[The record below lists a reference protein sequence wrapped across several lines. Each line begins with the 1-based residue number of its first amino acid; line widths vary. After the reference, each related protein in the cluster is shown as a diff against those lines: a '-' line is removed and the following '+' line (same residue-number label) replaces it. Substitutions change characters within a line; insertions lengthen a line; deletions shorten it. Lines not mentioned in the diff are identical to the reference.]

1 MLAYNIQTHPS
12 LSAPAASHLTP
23 HSRVPSTLLPPRPP
37 SPPTART
44 HPPTP
49 CHPYPFTTLPAPS
62 SSPDSSPSHHSN
74 SLNLLLYVSQP
85 PTPHPLWTPRS
96 PIEIYREEPTF
107 LICELLFITTAI
119 LSLVHALRY
128 RGRYLWL
135 WNATIAHGLMTECL
149 SYFYP
154 PIDNFWH
161 AQSTVMMFG
170 QREPLH
176 IILLYPAFIYPAN
189 VAVAR
194 LGLTENVQVRRED
207 ERITVYSVVGVL
219 SHVL

>member
-1 MLAYNIQTHPS
+1 LPSIPLYHPPGSSLLLLFS
-12 LSAPAASHLTP
+12 LSLF
-23 HSRVPSTLLPPRPP
+23 LL
-37 SPPTART
+37 
-44 HPPTP
+44 
-49 CHPYPFTTLPAPS
+49 YLP
-62 SSPDSSPSHHSN
+62 
-74 SLNLLLYVSQP
+74 LYVSQP
-85 PTPHPLWTPRS
+85 PTPRPLWTPRS

-107 LICELLFITTAI
+107 LICELLFITTAL

-207 ERITVYSVVGVL
+207 DLEDERRREKTEGENITVYSVVGVM